1 MNISI
6 STNVEKS
13 RSRLVI
19 VFETFLL
26 LGFWVS
32 ASLRNYVPLLVA
44 GVLFCIAALAWRT
57 EEQRKRYRTEW
68 IAALLGALVL
78 AIPAAIHLGG

>member
-6 STNVEKS
+6 SKNAERS
-13 RSRLVI
+13 RSRLV
-19 VFETFLL
+19 VVLETFLL

-32 ASLRNYVPLLVA
+32 ASVHSYVPLLAA

-57 EEQRKRYRTEW
+57 EEQRRKYRTEW
-68 IAALLGALVL
+68 IALLLGALVL
-78 AIPAAIHLGG
+78 AIPAAIQLGG